1 MPHVKLTRF
10 FIFLLPLMI
19 VLLSQQPLH
28 AQTRQQYELN
38 SITFTGNTKVSSG
51 SLEQVIYTVETPMWL
66 WKFINS
72 FSGFGAPPVYFDSTT
87 IQYDLRALSDYY
99 TSNGF
104 FQAEFKY
111 SYTVDSVEK
120 EVNLNY
126 EISEGTQ
133 SKYGEIEFFGLPK
146 DDPVLISE
154 ALKGFAPDSTQFF
167 NQSIIKTG
175 IDNITVF
182 FENSGFMLARFDS
195 TIILRDTVASRAHLQ
210 IYLSLGKKYT
220 ISGVSVEKKGEGSD
234 AVESDMIIR
243 LVGIKSG
250 ETYNLERIRLSQ
262 VRLYRTGLFSS
273 VALNPLFSDTVNS
286 TVPLMISGTIGNIH
300 ELSPEILMNNQSNT
314 FNVGLGGIFVK
325 KNFLGDA
332 RKLSI
337 SGSAGY
343 RDIFRTNFGRMFKT
357 FSLQDTTIRGYV
369 DAVFRIEQPYIF
381 NRPILG
387 TFETYFRVNKEDNSN
402 KRNYGGKIS
411 LEFELPRYTF
421 INFITSY
428 YNLEVADEL
437 FPAQS
442 GLKQLNKTLSIL
454 GADLRSSHV
463 DNPLFPTKGYNF
475 SFLVEEA
482 NLLDYGVT
490 SLFGHEY
497 NGSLFYKTAITG
509 AYYFSLNRNLTSVLG
524 VKLKTGH
531 LQAYMGDDAGIAT
544 TRRFTAGGSN
554 SIRGWAARQL
564 APAEVR
570 LLDGEQ
576 VIVQGGNFILE
587 GSVEIRQKVFGD
599 FGYAAF
605 VDYGNVWKNHSK
617 FNIPEIA
624 VAGGVGLRY
633 YSPFAPFRIDFG
645 FKLYDP
651 YDTRPMGKKK
661 FFGELMEYHFGI
673 GEAF

>member
-1 MPHVKLTRF
+1 ML
-10 FIFLLPLMI
+10 LMI
-19 VLLSQQPLH
+19 IISLAAVHGVQ
-28 AQTRQQYELN
+28 AQNRMQFELN
-38 SITFTGNTKVSSG
+38 SISFRGNAKVSSG
-51 SLEQVIYTVETPMWL
+51 NLAQVIYTVETPMWL
-66 WKFINS
+66 WKFLNT
-72 FSGFGAPPVYFDSTT
+72 FSGFGAPPVWFDSTT

-104 FQAEFKY
+104 FQSEF
-111 SYTVDSVEK
+111 SYEFILDSADK
-120 EVNLNY
+120 KADLTYIIN
-126 EISEGTQ
+126 EGPQ

-146 DDPVLISE
+146 NDPVLISE
-154 ALKGFAPDSTQFF
+154 AMKGFSPDSTQFF
-167 NQSIIKTG
+167 NQAAIKSG

-182 FENSGFMLARFDS
+182 FENSGYMLARFDS
-195 TIILRDTVASRAHLQ
+195 TIILRDTLTNRAHLQ
-210 IYLSLGKKYT
+210 IYLFLGSRYS
-220 ISGVSVEKKGEGSD
+220 ISGVSVEKKGEGSE
-234 AVESDMIIR
+234 AVEEDMLID

-250 ETYNLERIRLSQ
+250 DIYNLERIRLSQ

-314 FNVGLGGIFVK
+314 FNVGAGGTFVK

-337 SGSAGY
+337 FGSAGY
-343 RDIFRTNFGRMFKT
+343 RDFFRTNFDRMIKT

-369 DAVFRIEQPYIF
+369 ENTLRIEQPYIF

-387 TFETYFRVNKEDNSN
+387 TFETYFRINKEDNSN
-402 KRNYGGKIS
+402 KRNYGGKLS
-411 LEFELPRYTF
+411 FEFELPRYTF
-421 INFITSY
+421 INFITAY

-437 FPAQS
+437 FPSLS
-442 GLKQLNKTLSIL
+442 GLKQINKTLSIL

-463 DNPLFPTKGYNF
+463 DNPLFPSSGYNF

-482 NLLDYGVT
+482 NLLDYGLT
-490 SLFGHEY
+490 KLFGSEY

-509 AYYFSLNRNLTSVLG
+509 AYYFNLNSRRSSVLG
-524 VKLKTGH
+524 VKLKTAH
-531 LQAYMGDDAGIAT
+531 LQAYLGDDAGIAT
-544 TRRFTAGGSN
+544 TRRYTAGGSN

-564 APAEVR
+564 APAEVI

-587 GSVEIRQKVFGD
+587 GSLELRQKVFGD
-599 FGYAAF
+599 FGVAAF
-605 VDYGNVWKNHSK
+605 ADYGNVWKNHTK
-617 FNIPEIA
+617 FNIPEVA
-624 VAGGVGLRY
+624 VAGGIGFRY
-633 YSPFAPFRIDFG
+633 YSPFAPFRLDFG

-651 YDTRPMGKKK
+651 YDKRPLGKKR
-661 FFGELMEYHFGI
+661 FITDLMEYHFGI

>member
-1 MPHVKLTRF
+1 MLPVKS
-10 FIFLLPLMI
+10 LPVQVTLILAII
-19 VLLSQQPLH
+19 VLLSQTFTE

-38 SITFTGNTKVSSG
+38 SISFSGNTKVSSG
-51 SLEQVIYTVETPMWL
+51 NLEQIIYTVESPVWL

-87 IQYDLRALSDYY
+87 IQYDMRALSEYY

-104 FQAEFKY
+104 FQAEFNY
-111 SYTVDSVEK
+111 SYTLDSVEK
-120 EVNLNY
+120 VANLRY
-126 EISEGTQ
+126 EISEGVQ
-133 SKYGEIEFFGLPK
+133 SKYGEIEFFGFPRE
-146 DDPVLISE
+146 DPGLVAE
-154 ALKGFAPDSTQFF
+154 AVKGFPADSTMFF
-167 NQSIIKTG
+167 NQSVVKAG

-182 FENSGFMLARFDS
+182 FENNGYMLARFDS
-195 TIILRDTVASRAHLQ
+195 TIILRDTVSNRAHLQ
-210 IYLSLGKKYT
+210 IYLFLGKKYS
-220 ISGVSVEKKGEGSD
+220 ISSLSVEKKGEGSD
-234 AVESDMIIR
+234 AVEDEMLIR
-243 LVGIKSG
+243 LVGIKNG

-314 FNVGLGGIFVK
+314 FNVGAGGIFVK
-325 KNFLGDA
+325 KNFLGEA

-343 RDIFRTNFGRMFKT
+343 RDIFRTNFDRMFKT
-357 FSLQDTTIRGYV
+357 FSLQDTTIKGYV
-369 DAVFRIEQPYIF
+369 DAAFRIEQPYIF

-387 TFETYFRVNKEDNSN
+387 TFETYFRINKEDNSN
-402 KRNYGGKIS
+402 KRNYGGKLS

-421 INFITSY
+421 INFITAY

-437 FPAQS
+437 FPSIS
-442 GLKQLNKTLSIL
+442 GIKQINKTLSIL

-490 SLFGHEY
+490 NLFGSEF
-497 NGSLFYKTAITG
+497 NGTLFYKTAITG

-531 LQAYMGDDAGIAT
+531 LQAYAGDDAGIAT
-544 TRRFTAGGSN
+544 TRRYTAGGSN

-564 APAEVR
+564 APAEIRV
-570 LLDGEQ
+570 LDNEQ

-587 GSVEIRQKVFGD
+587 GSVELRMKVFGD

-605 VDYGNVWKNHSK
+605 VDYGNVWKNHTR
-617 FNIPEIA
+617 FNIPEVA
-624 VAGGVGLRY
+624 VAGGLGLRY

-645 FKLYDP
+645 IKVYDP
-651 YDTRPMGKKK
+651 YDKRPISRKK